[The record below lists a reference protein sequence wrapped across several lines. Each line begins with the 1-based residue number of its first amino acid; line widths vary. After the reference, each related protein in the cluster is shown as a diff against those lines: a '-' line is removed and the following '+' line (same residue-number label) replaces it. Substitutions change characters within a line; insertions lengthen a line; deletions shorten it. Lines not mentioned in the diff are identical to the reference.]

1 MIHMSKSGEIGFSD
15 KSVDGA
21 RLVVSKELKEHLATY
36 NIRPEDGWHISDQHR
51 CVDPIKCFDKQI
63 FVMVKPPLL
72 APLCLVDVEC
82 GIYVGIMLPE
92 KLSAL
97 VNVVKDISFL
107 DDPVCICPEGNC
119 GPLIRTL
126 EPGIY
131 LKSEGVYLSFEKLLE
146 KIPTSELKAFTSM
159 LEKIKM
165 ER

>member
-1 MIHMSKSGEIGFSD
+1 MSKSGEIGFSD

-21 RLVVSKELKEHLATY
+21 RLVVSTELREHLANN
-36 NIRPEDGWHISDQHR
+36 NIRPEDGWKIFDQHM
-51 CVDPIKCFDKQI
+51 CVDQIKCFGKQI
-63 FVMVKPPLL
+63 FVMIKPPLL
-72 APLCLVDVEC
+72 SYLCLEDVTC
-82 GIYVGIMLPE
+82 QGPTIGIMVPE
-92 KLSAL
+92 KLREQ
-97 VNVVKDISFL
+97 VNVVKDISML

-146 KIPTSELKAFTSM
+146 IIPTSELKAFTSM